1 MFSLLNG
8 QGGVGLVWDDLDEEV
23 GLCFLTYI
31 LLSCCF
37 VIINLL
43 QARLTLQKEG
53 MCDWKKTL
61 MLG

>member
-1 MFSLLNG
+1 MFSLLDG

-37 VIINLL
+37 VISNLL

-53 MCDWKKTL
+53 MCDWRKTL